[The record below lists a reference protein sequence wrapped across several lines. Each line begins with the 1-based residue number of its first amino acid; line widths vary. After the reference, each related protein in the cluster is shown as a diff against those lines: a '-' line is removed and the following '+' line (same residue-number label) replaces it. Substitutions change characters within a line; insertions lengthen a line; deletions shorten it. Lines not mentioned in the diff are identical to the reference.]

1 MTTHVLFVYLVVFL
15 QSVCAQWNTTNS
27 TTPLPLNGTERYTP
41 LYEVH
46 SNSTPKF
53 INTTGET
60 ANPLIKVL
68 RVKNEAGIPERSL
81 GLFKRDLPEGTCA
94 PGTRTCSPLM
104 LAGTKS

>member
-27 TTPLPLNGTERYTP
+27 TTPLPLNGTERYAP

-68 RVKNEAGIPERSL
+68 RVKNDAGISERSL

-94 PGTRTCSPLM
+94 PGTSICSPLM
-104 LAGTKS
+104 LAGTDS

>member
-1 MTTHVLFVYLVVFL
+1 MPT
-15 QSVCAQWNTTNS
+15 
-27 TTPLPLNGTERYTP
+27 NGTERYTP

-68 RVKNEAGIPERSL
+68 REKNEAGISGRSL
-81 GLFKRDLPEGTCA
+81 GLLKRDLPEGTCA
-94 PGTRTCSPLM
+94 PGTRLFPSM
-104 LAGTKS
+104 LNGTNW